1 MLLKIRSFFLR
12 LKDIRIAQ
20 RIWIFLL
27 IFIDYNY
34 LISNVVR
41 VYGSIVII
49 NRYCFIYFYIN
60 MSAPS
65 MSGYTERNALG
76 KIKVFDL
83 NLLTVLKWYTPIRA

>member
-49 NRYCFIYFYIN
+49 NRYCFIYFLYKH
-60 MSAPS
+60 
-65 MSGYTERNALG
+65 ERTIYERIYRTQRFG
-76 KIKVFDL
+76 KDKSL
-83 NLLTVLKWYTPIRA
+83 